1 MTESTQLQTAE
12 NNNAG
17 VVKMEPPPLA
27 TSTHSSH
34 TLTHTHTH
42 SLAATAA
49 GGAGTAL
56 SPATPPL
63 PLPPLGGHSSQ
74 QQQQQQHYALKWND
88 FQTSILS
95 SFRHLRDEEDFV
107 DVTLAC
113 DERSFTAH
121 KVVLSACSPYFRKL
135 LKANPCEHPIVIL
148 RDVRS
153 DDVENLLSFMYN
165 GEVNVS
171 HEQLP
176 DFLKTAH
183 LLQIRGLAD
192 VNGGYPY
199 SKALS
204 AALSHSS
211 SSSNNNNNNNNTA
224 DSSNHNKVSNYL
236 PTALSNAG
244 SNNNSSNG
252 NNNNNSNNNNSSNN
266 SNTHSQ
272 ISPFNTPQTPSSLPV
287 SSAAAAAAASLT
299 AAVAAA
305 AAATASSLPLGG
317 NSQGQSQSG
326 GGSGSGSSVT
336 PAIQELKASA
346 ASPVRNSNPN
356 PNPNPSKAS
365 SNHWDLSDM
374 EGSRKSH
381 LTPPP
386 QKRIKSADLFR
397 AQHGI
402 SPERLLIDRDFP
414 VAGQHPLTRN
424 RSRDTS
430 KDRDRSLE
438 LRESLLGQALENSN
452 GQQANQKHDLGQSA
466 GEDSNSSDTEPSDR
480 GDGQHDGTL
489 DGMDNQR
496 SHSFPNAFLGLQGIP
511 GLLPGPSGL
520 GGNDFVSRR
529 SLEMRVRATDPRPC
543 PKCGK
548 IYRSAHT
555 LRTHLED
562 KHTVCPGY
570 RCVLCG
576 TVAKSRNSLHSHMSR
591 QHRGISTKD
600 LPVLPMPSAFD
611 PDLASRLLAKAGVK
625 ISPAELRA
633 RASPTGGSGSS
644 GGAGNGGSGSQKL
657 DLSNASG
664 GMDDVEDSDDD
675 PEDLTTGNGLYGSSA
690 SDLSRYHESLL
701 SNFGHANTT
710 ISRMRNEAAAAAAV
724 AALGQKDLSSGGGS
738 GVVQMPNSSNA
749 GQSLL
754 DTYLQF
760 ITENTFGMGMSQEH
774 AAAAALHAAKMAQLN
789 AMGHNLDKLPAGLL
803 PTQFDLSK
811 LTGGGG
817 SAAGYGQGGAGLTIE
832 PILRRDQQQQPSS
845 LSPDANGAL
854 ALSTVGHMHANLI
867 GGGGADDPDE
877 VDIDADADAE
887 IRRDGSEPMD
897 LGLGL
902 ENNQS
907 GSNNEVANSD
917 AEENYSED
925 EGVHNT

>member
-520 GGNDFVSRR
+520 GGNDFGTFLSNQQTAIKQEILDVPSEEQPHEAHAADRQPATCKLAKLMQRPQLAQLFERR
-529 SLEMRVRATDPRPC
+529 SNNNNSISNNNNNNNSSHTNNNNNNTNNNNNKNNNNSNSNC
-543 PKCGK
+543 
-548 IYRSAHT
+548 RS
-555 LRTHLED
+555 
-562 KHTVCPGY
+562 GY
-570 RCVLCG
+570 KKNRS
-576 TVAKSRNSLHSHMSR
+576 TNSSP
-591 QHRGISTKD
+591 T
-600 LPVLPMPSAFD
+600 PSARSWNDSEDEHEF
-611 PDLASRLLAKAGVK
+611 
-625 ISPAELRA
+625 
-633 RASPTGGSGSS
+633 
-644 GGAGNGGSGSQKL
+644 NQ
-657 DLSNASG
+657 
-664 GMDDVEDSDDD
+664 DDRS
-675 PEDLTTGNGLYGSSA
+675 SSA
-690 SDLSRYHESLL
+690 SSAISLTMKRSRQASESTLYHTLQQHQQQQQQQQLQQQQQQTEHRTRQESQAQLNQQQQQQQQQQYLDELQQSVSVSHQQQLTANLFMARTIALSRSRDFPEL
-701 SNFGHANTT
+701 FQNT
-710 ISRMRNEAAAAAAV
+710 SAAAVAAAAAAAV
-724 AALGQKDLSSGGGS
+724 TANASVTASAIAGGGVGVGVGVGGNGNQASGVACPGGSSGSNSGSNYMLPCPLCETPLEQRVFRQHLDRHYPRDSPVCPVIECGRRFAHPNSVRNHMRIKHTLQWAKMKAMRSSGG
-738 GVVQMPNSSNA
+738 PFA
-749 GQSLL
+749 G
-754 DTYLQF
+754 
-760 ITENTFGMGMSQEH
+760 G
-774 AAAAALHAAKMAQLN
+774 
-789 AMGHNLDKLPAGLL
+789 
-803 PTQFDLSK
+803 
-811 LTGGGG
+811 
-817 SAAGYGQGGAGLTIE
+817 
-832 PILRRDQQQQPSS
+832 
-845 LSPDANGAL
+845 PDFKFK
-854 ALSTVGHMHANLI
+854 
-867 GGGGADDPDE
+867 
-877 VDIDADADAE
+877 
-887 IRRDGSEPMD
+887 SEAT
-897 LGLGL
+897 
-902 ENNQS
+902 N
-907 GSNNEVANSD
+907 
-917 AEENYSED
+917 
-925 EGVHNT
+925 